1 MTVPGKMKI
10 EVVRVDRRPPW
21 PLWAVLIVLIWI
33 GLGIGALLL
42 DSHLTR
48 SVELCLIK
56 RWTGIACPT
65 CGFTRGALSLLHG
78 HIGRAWLYNP
88 LLYSVLA
95 CFFAATVVR
104 ITLARSVRISMTRR
118 ERLAAW
124 ILGVVL
130 FSVNWVYVIFCV
142 G

>member
-1 MTVPGKMKI
+1 MKVK
-10 EVVRVDRRPPW
+10 VVQVCRRPSW
-21 PLWAVLIVLIWI
+21 PLWAVLIVLIWT
-33 GLGIGALLL
+33 GLGAGALLL
-42 DSHLTR
+42 GSYLTR

-78 HIGRAWLYNP
+78 HIGQTWLYNP

-95 CFFAATVVR
+95 CFFAATAVR
-104 ITLARSVRISMTRR
+104 IVLARGIRISLTSA
-118 ERLAAW
+118 ERSIAW
-124 ILGVVL
+124 VLGIAL
-130 FSVNWVYVIFCV
+130 FSVNWVYVIFYV